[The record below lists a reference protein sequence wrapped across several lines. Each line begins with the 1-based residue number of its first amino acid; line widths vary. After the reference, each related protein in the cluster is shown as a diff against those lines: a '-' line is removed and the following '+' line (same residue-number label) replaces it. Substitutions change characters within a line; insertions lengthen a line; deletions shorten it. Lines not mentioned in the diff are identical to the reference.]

1 MSVDPARRIVYWM
14 SLNWI
19 LTLRV
24 SPSNDVRRIIKE
36 KKGQKAHGLKSEDIV
51 FCMGEVWLWRIIIFP
66 VSKGKGKNCNKPFIL
81 SANICIA
88 VFKLLINPLIYSA
101 LSSTPFP
108 LESLGCCQEH
118 V

>member
-1 MSVDPARRIVYWM
+1 MSLDLARQILYWM

-19 LTLRV
+19 LLLRV
-24 SPSNDVRRIIKE
+24 SPSNDVRSIIKE
-36 KKGQKAHGLKSEDIV
+36 KKGQKAHGLKSEDIA
-51 FCMGEVWLWRIIIFP
+51 FRMGEVWLWRIIIFL
-66 VSKGKGKNCNKPFIL
+66 VSKGKGKDCNKPFTL
-81 SANICIA
+81 STNICIA
-88 VFKLLINPLIYSA
+88 VFKLLINPLIYSV